1 MSPGGKATSPTDA
14 VYGVAPGH
22 GKRALKDRGVAGRR
36 DMEEPYRG
44 LRVVEIAQF
53 VAGPLCAMHL
63 GDLGADVTKVERPGV
78 GDATRSLGPP
88 FWNGESCYFLSI
100 NRNKRSIALDLA
112 RTEGRNIVRRLAERA
127 DVLIEGLRPG
137 AAESMGI
144 DYETLSPLNPRL
156 IYCKIS
162 GFGRTGPLSDRPA
175 MDLMMQAWGGLMSV
189 TGEPGRPPVRVGF
202 SLVDVVAG
210 LNALAGVL
218 AALHVRDAVGRGQ
231 LVDTSLFEGQIS
243 SALYYV
249 TNYFATGVVPQASGS
264 GHPSLVPYQV
274 FPTADGYI
282 AVAAG
287 TDALWRRFC
296 TVIGREDLPAD
307 GRFRTNP
314 DRVRHRDQLT
324 RVLEGVLRRR
334 PTEEWVGLLDAAG
347 VPHAPVNTFDRV
359 LAHPQ
364 TKAREMVVEVAHRR
378 IPGLRV
384 PGIPFK
390 LSATPP
396 TVRRAPPLLGEHSVE
411 VLRELGYPQSEIEA
425 LRSTGVL
432 QDAAADGECR

>member
-1 MSPGGKATSPTDA
+1 MA
-14 VYGVAPGH
+14 
-22 GKRALKDRGVAGRR
+22 
-36 DMEEPYRG
+36 EPYQG
-44 LRVVEIAQF
+44 LKVVEIAQF

-63 GDLGADVTKVERPGV
+63 GDLGADVIKVERPGV
-78 GDATRSLGPP
+78 GDATRSIGPP

-100 NRNKRSIALDLA
+100 NRNKRSLALDLA
-112 RTEGRNIVRRLAERA
+112 GAGGRSIVCRLAERA

-137 AAESMGI
+137 AAQGMGI
-144 DYETLSPLNPRL
+144 DYETLAPRNPRL
-156 IYCKIS
+156 VYCKIS

-210 LNALAGVL
+210 LNALAGIL
-218 AALHVRDAVGRGQ
+218 AALHARDASGIGQ
-231 LVDTSLFEGQIS
+231 LVDTSLFEGQVS

-249 TNYFATGVVPQASGS
+249 TNYFATGTAPQASGG

-274 FPTADGYI
+274 FPTSDGYI

-296 TVIGREDLPAD
+296 KVIGREDLPNDA
-307 GRFRTNP
+307 RFRTNP
-314 DRVRHRDQLT
+314 DRVRHRDPLT
-324 RVLEGVLRRR
+324 HILEGVLRGRS
-334 PTEEWVGLLDAAG
+334 TGEWVGLLEAAG
-347 VPHAPVNTFDRV
+347 VPHAPVNTLDRV
-359 LAHPQ
+359 LTHPQ
-364 TKAREMVVEVAHRR
+364 TGARDMVVT
-378 IPGLRV
+378 IPHPKIPELRV

-396 TVRRAPPLLGEHSVE
+396 AVRRAPPLLGEHSVE
-411 VLRELGYPQSEIEA
+411 VLRELGYPQSEIET

-432 QDAAADGECR
+432 QDAAAGGESG

>member
-1 MSPGGKATSPTDA
+1 
-14 VYGVAPGH
+14 
-22 GKRALKDRGVAGRR
+22 
-36 DMEEPYRG
+36 
-44 LRVVEIAQF
+44 
-53 VAGPLCAMHL
+53 
-63 GDLGADVTKVERPGV
+63 
-78 GDATRSLGPP
+78 
-88 FWNGESCYFLSI
+88 
-100 NRNKRSIALDLA
+100 
-112 RTEGRNIVRRLAERA
+112 
-127 DVLIEGLRPG
+127 
-137 AAESMGI
+137 
-144 DYETLSPLNPRL
+144 
-156 IYCKIS
+156 
-162 GFGRTGPLSDRPA
+162 
-175 MDLMMQAWGGLMSV
+175 MQAWGGLMSV
-189 TGEPGRPPVRVGF
+189 TGEPGRPLVRVGF

-218 AALHVRDAVGRGQ
+218 AALHVRHALGRGQ

-249 TNYFATGVVPQASGS
+249 TNYFATGVVPRASGS

-296 TVIGREDLPAD
+296 NAIGREDLPAD
-307 GRFRTNP
+307 ERFRTNP

-324 RVLEGVLRRR
+324 RALEGVLRER
-334 PTEEWVGLLDAAG
+334 PTETWVGLLHAAG
-347 VPHAPVNTFDRV
+347 VPHAPVNTLDRV

-364 TKAREMVVEVAHRR
+364 TRAREMVVEVAHRR
-378 IPGLRV
+378 IPRLRV

-396 TVRRAPPLLGEHSVE
+396 TVRRASPLLGEHNVE

-432 QDAAADGECR
+432 QDAAAEGESRFRRVAEKTGRQGGEHARRAGFDP